1 MLTYF
6 SNFNPSYNTEDVRRM
21 KYIERKYLLAYNN
34 ESSIP
39 SQSRLLLL
47 STNIPA
53 NPFVDEAQ
61 YEESLNVNY
70 DTFSGD
76 VNEFAVSHALPCVEA
91 VTEYQLERKNRL
103 YIPMVSSP
111 GHANDYINMFLDET
125 KQWIL
130 AKMISVGL
138 GYEELCKRHDFY
150 ENLKN
155 DRYIW
160 CFPDEVKVNT
170 NYNSTIREV
179 IEIVYERVKDVKEAM
194 FRKESN
200 KSLSNELDKLTCL
213 TKNSFEFGKKF
224 LACLLMRSK
233 RFTGNF
239 DGNVRDTSY
248 EAGKLH
254 KLLDYVTNRSSYS
267 NVIPSYT
274 AEELTEKICWYIS
287 VDEVATSNP
296 FYFEYPNY
304 DVHVWSTDGS
314 SFNIRKKFSDFQ
326 TIHDKLP
333 IELKEALV
341 LPSQEYSQRCG
352 MHERLQNYLRNL
364 CFIST
369 KNQYPLIREFFNVDF
384 IEVSSSAVP
393 EGQKSNLFLS
403 LKQEYSNYL
412 VECLMHPSTTK
423 ENYEYNYVS
432 KALIDFHNIWGKD
445 FVLDVF
451 SAYAILQRMDSVYQ
465 WIQEINSSLVS
476 MIGGLIAFSE
486 IPLRGILITQKV
498 MLDSFADLCDKLYN
512 MTVKRNEINKYAW
525 HENLF
530 NANELKKNF
539 KTNQARSISIINFI
553 LEHHL
558 GKNAMNLLNLATTA
572 FRNLLTRVKTNLQ
585 QIRKELS
592 LQTNDG
598 DDYCEMDVDNDDE
611 EMDMNGA
618 ELYAELD
625 RCRSIHMPVRSEG
638 SSRRR
643 AIQHCSNRIP
653 SFSNTRMNSSVVRLY
668 RLQQSPTIRMMNNTT
683 RTLRSKTTRNGLCV
697 VSSSSSSTTGVKKRR
712 DNKRNDVM
720 GTSKKR
726 KYTHTL

>member
-1 MLTYF
+1 MLAYF
-6 SNFNPSYNTEDVRRM
+6 NNNFNPSYNTEDVKRM
-21 KYIERKYLLAYNN
+21 KYIQHKYLLAYN

-53 NPFVDEAQ
+53 NPFVN
-61 YEESLNVNY
+61 EEQFEDSLNVNI
-70 DTFSGD
+70 DFFSGD

-125 KQWIL
+125 KQWIIT
-130 AKMISVGL
+130 KMTSVGL
-138 GYEELCKRHDFY
+138 AYEELCKRQEFY

-160 CFPDEVKVNT
+160 CFPDEVNA

-179 IEIVYERVKDVKEAM
+179 IEIIHERIKDVNEAM

-200 KSLSNELDKLTCL
+200 KSLSNELDKLSRL

-233 RFTGNF
+233 KFTGNF

-254 KLLDYVTNRSSYS
+254 KLLDYVTNRIPYS
-267 NVIPSYT
+267 IPSN
-274 AEELTEKICWYIS
+274 AEDLTETICWYIS
-287 VDEVATSNP
+287 VDEVAYSNP
-296 FYFEYPNY
+296 FYFGYPNY

-326 TIHDKLP
+326 IFHDKLP
-333 IELKEALV
+333 TELKEVLV
-341 LPSQEYSQRCG
+341 LPSQEYSQRSG

-364 CFIST
+364 CSISS
-369 KNQYPLIREFFNVDF
+369 KNHYSLIREFFNVDF

-393 EGQKSNLFLS
+393 EGQKNNLFLS

-412 VECLMHPSTTK
+412 EECIMYPPTTK

-432 KALIDFHNIWGKD
+432 RALIDFHNVWGKD
-445 FVLDVF
+445 IILIVF
-451 SAYAILQRMDSVYQ
+451 NAYAILQRMDCVYQ

-476 MIGGLIAFSE
+476 MIGGLLAFSG

-498 MLDSFADLCDKLYN
+498 MINSFADLCDKLYS
-512 MTVKRNEINKYAW
+512 MTVRRNEINKYTW

-539 KTNQARSISIINFI
+539 KINQVKSISTITFII
-553 LEHHL
+553 EHHL
-558 GKNAMNLLNLATTA
+558 GKNAMNLLNAATMA

-585 QIRKELS
+585 QIREELS
-592 LQTNDG
+592 LQGYDDD
-598 DDYCEMDVDNDDE
+598 DDYCEMDVDIDE
-611 EMDMNGA
+611 EEIDMNGA
-618 ELYAELD
+618 GLYKVLD
-625 RCRSIHMPVRSEG
+625 RCRGSIHMPVRSRG

-643 AIQHCSNRIP
+643 TIQPNCSNRNL
-653 SFSNTRMNSSVVRLY
+653 SFSNTRIDSVVRFY
-668 RLQQSPTIRMMNNTT
+668 RLQQFPAIRMKSSTT
-683 RTLRSKTTRNGLCV
+683 RTLRSKTTRNGLYAGP
-697 VSSSSSSTTGVKKRR
+697 SSFSTIEVKKRR
-712 DNKRNDVM
+712 VNTRNDVM
-720 GTSKKR
+720 ETSKKR
-726 KYTHTL
+726 KL